1 MAAHGNNFY
10 EIKQVELTSTQRK
23 KYSENL
29 EDHASKHIIARN
41 LNDFVFATARAVD
54 VGDYYAQ
61 IGPKSSW
68 EHCVNANGDYFDY
81 TEIMD
86 IHPVKKIPRYKT
98 FANRGFYRNHQSDK
112 IENAIGFVF
121 DSVLNV
127 VNKDN
132 IIISCLIGVDKMK
145 AADVARTLL
154 TYPDK
159 QGVSM
164 GCTIKHS
171 ICTVCEHST
180 EDGTKCEHLTR
191 YTNRRDPKTG
201 ILTAEM
207 VKGVD
212 FFELSGVTNP
222 AFAFSY
228 VLDVIKDWV
237 PGTMLR
243 VAQQTKNNQ
252 LVNLVHLFAYVNKR
266 LVSSDASEKLV
277 LNAKLDQII
286 YELENSYGL
295 KV

>member
-1 MAAHGNNFY
+1 MATHGNTSY
-10 EIKQVELTSTQRK
+10 EIKQVELSPTQKR
-23 KYSENL
+23 KYSDNL
-29 EDHASKHIIARN
+29 EKHADNHIIARQ
-41 LNDFVFATARAVD
+41 LDEFVFATARAVD
-54 VGDYYAQ
+54 VGDYYASV
-61 IGPKSSW
+61 GSKPSW

-86 IHPVKKIPRYKT
+86 LHPIKNVPRYKT

-127 VNKDN
+127 LDSNN
-132 IIISCLIGVDKMK
+132 IIISCLIGVDKHK
-145 AADVARTLL
+145 APDVARTLL

-180 EDGTKCEHLTR
+180 EYGTKCEHLTR

-243 VAQQTKNNQ
+243 VAQETKNQ
-252 LVNLVHLFAYVNKR
+252 KLFNMISVFAHINKR
-266 LVSSDASEKLV
+266 LASADKSEKLV
-277 LNAKLDQII
+277 FNAKLDQII
-286 YELENSYGL
+286 FELENAYGL
-295 KV
+295 RV